1 MERSKPG
8 ANTNGIKAMKY
19 VVFYLNWN
27 NRSHFG
33 SCVLNRFPHTVG
45 VSTRIN
51 IGGLNLLPFE
61 SRGAPIIKNIL
72 LFEVANRK
80 QNRFLISN
88 RLFLIRTLNLT
99 NNPKILNWSFNS
111 NVISCKSVKIP
122 WRIAFNSSIDRSPV
136 WYWMICS
143 CCSCDFE
150 FLGFLLTITSAI
162 RARSCVYW
170 ISLCP
175 YSE

>member
-1 MERSKPG
+1 MFVKPLPSCLSQHMERSKPG

-51 IGGLNLLPFE
+51 I
-61 SRGAPIIKNIL
+61 KNNL

-88 RLFLIRTLNLT
+88 RLFSIQTLNLT
-99 NNPKILNWSFNS
+99 NNTKILNWSFNS

-143 CCSCDFE
+143 CCSCGFE